1 MKELITH
8 IQDSGELDKYWLR
21 VDNIN
26 HQARKEARKLE
37 KQRKKILMGDEYV
50 SSGGSEEEE
59 KSIDSWDES
68 SNSEDDKDSE
78 YGSQDNESQLKN
90 FEIVQG
96 GTFDVGDKSQVRF
109 GGELKDTVGEL
120 PDSPSPNLMNRTVME
135 KGN

>member
-1 MKELITH
+1 
-8 IQDSGELDKYWLR
+8 
-21 VDNIN
+21 
-26 HQARKEARKLE
+26 
-37 KQRKKILMGDEYV
+37 MGDEYV